1 MRCHLFINYIRVTMY
16 NNQIKRALSWLKKE
30 TSEDDIQ
37 NITKVYG
44 GASATILELS
54 GLSET
59 FLVKKATNNTY
70 KIVMTS
76 PDLKKTAIILIKQKF

>member
-1 MRCHLFINYIRVTMY
+1 MY

-30 TSEDDIQ
+30 PGEDDIQ

-76 PDLKKTAIILIKQKF
+76 SDLKKTAIILIKQKF